1 MKGRE
6 SSDFLSALISGCING
21 KILEATRRRSESGT
35 PLKFMVLCLS
45 KLQSNRAKEQ
55 LFPSSTIAYIKRQE
69 EQDGVLRFFSL
80 ADCQVGPKFRWGQRN
95 ILTVTNQSV

>member
-55 LFPSSTIAYIKRQE
+55 LFPSSTIACIRGRKNKM
-69 EQDGVLRFFSL
+69 VF
-80 ADCQVGPKFRWGQRN
+80 
-95 ILTVTNQSV
+95 